1 MSAISKR
8 IDGLRAAAE
17 LNQTLFDDCIDLAGL
32 TSLAAR
38 AVGVQSKPDAAPA
51 SSSAAASLDKG
62 PTGAAS
68 SSGWLDG
75 VVGAGDEAASG
86 AFVLAP
92 PHHVGKTRKAL
103 HQVAREWSAEGKP
116 ERDASFGRIL
126 RALAEH
132 LPAKPGG
139 EAGKGG
145 AASAGHAAAAD
156 SGPDRGSRPRVLVP
170 GAGMGRLVLDV
181 AAAGYC
187 SVGCEFSYQM
197 LLVGAAM
204 LNGGRQWPVVP
215 WAEEACNLW
224 DAASQLRRCMV
235 PDVMAEEVAANASA
249 SGWELDMSMAA
260 GEFAEAFAAD
270 EHAASF
276 DAVAACFFLDTAV
289 VPSEY
294 LTTVAHVLRPG
305 GLLVGVGPLQFHWA
319 TPPACSKGG
328 PKADLAVLGADRWER
343 SVELTWEEMKAA
355 MALAGLRLIREERL
369 ARVPYCSN
377 PQSMRP
383 NEYGAVL
390 FVAERVPSS

>member
-8 IDGLRAAAE
+8 VEGLRAAAE
-17 LNQTLFDDCIDLAGL
+17 LNQALLDDCIDLAGL

-38 AVGVQSKPDAAPA
+38 AVGIQSSTQDAPTSA
-51 SSSAAASLDKG
+51 SSAASPDPSATSA
-62 PTGAAS
+62 PP
-68 SSGWLDG
+68 SSGWLDE
-75 VVGAGDEAASG
+75 VVGAGDEGSKG

-103 HQVAREWSAEGKP
+103 HQVAREWSEEGRP
-116 ERDASFGRIL
+116 ERDASFGRLL

-132 LPAKPGG
+132 LPARPGG
-139 EAGKGG
+139 KEGG
-145 AASAGHAAAAD
+145 EESDGGSRAASSSLSA
-156 SGPDRGSRPRVLVP
+156 RTSRPRVLVP

-181 AAAGYC
+181 AAAGYR

-224 DAASQLRRCMV
+224 DADSQLRRCMV
-235 PDVMAEEVAANASA
+235 PDVMAGEVAAEAA
-249 SGWELDMSMAA
+249 AGGWELDMSMAA
-260 GEFAEAFAAD
+260 GEFSEAFAAE
-270 EHAASF
+270 EHAGAF

-294 LTTVAHVLRPG
+294 LATVVHVLRPG
-305 GLLVGVGPLQFHWA
+305 GVLVGIGPLQFHWA

-328 PKADLAVLGADRWER
+328 GKTGPAVLGADRWDR

-355 MALAGLRLIREERL
+355 MSLAGLRLIKEERVE
-369 ARVPYCSN
+369 RVPYCSN
-377 PQSMRP
+377 PGSMRP

-390 FVAERVPSS
+390 FVAERTSPS